1 MAGDQVQF
9 HQILNSLLSVDND
22 VRQQA
27 EEAYNSMPIG
37 DKITH
42 LLLAISTATL
52 AEEARL
58 MAAVVLRRL
67 FTSEFQ
73 EFYPLLPPEHQAQLK
88 QQIVAL
94 VQQDESPNMR
104 RKICDVAAEVARN
117 LIDDDGN
124 NQWPEFLSF
133 LFQCASTT
141 NSTLHE
147 SALQIFASVPGIFG
161 NQQNQYLEVIKQML
175 IKSMAR
181 EATPEIRFQA
191 VRAVGAFILAHE
203 RETNIQKS
211 FSDMLPRVIFI
222 IAESIEQQDDQ
233 TLIKLLIDLTESCPK
248 YLKAQIEVIF
258 EMCMKV
264 FRSQDVEDAW
274 RHMALEVM
282 VSLSEN
288 ASATVRKRCDKFII
302 ALIPLVLQMMTDLE
316 DDETWSVS
324 EMTEE
329 DNSDNNIIAES
340 ALDRLACGLGGKTVL
355 PQIIENLPTML
366 NNGDWKQRHGALMA
380 ISAVGE
386 GCHKQMEA
394 ILDNIMSG
402 VLMYLRDPHPRVRY
416 AACNAIGQM
425 STDFAPVFEK
435 KFHEQVVPGLLSLL
449 DDIENPRVQA
459 HAGAALVNFSED
471 CPKHILTRY
480 LDAIMTKLEFI
491 LKMKFKEFCEKG
503 TKLVLE
509 QVVTTI
515 ASVADTAGKEF
526 ITYYDRL
533 VPCLKYIIQNGK
545 TDDIKMLRGKTI
557 ECVSLIGLAVGP
569 EKFVP
574 DASDIMDMLLKTHTE
589 NDLPDDDPQ
598 TAYLISAWARICKI
612 LGKQFAQYLP
622 LVMGPVMRT
631 ASIKPE
637 VAVLDN
643 EEIQDIESDADWQFV
658 NLGEQHNFGIR
669 TAGLEDKATACDML
683 VCYARELKE
692 DFADYAEEVVR
703 LMVPMLKF
711 YFHDGV
717 RTAAAESLPYL
728 LDCAK
733 IKGPQ
738 YLQGMW
744 QYICPDLLKAIDLEP
759 EAEVVPDLLH
769 SFAKCVE
776 TLGPNCLS
784 NDALEQLLAVMNKYM
799 EEHFQK
805 SEKRAQARK
814 EEDYDDGVEEQ
825 LAEEDNVDIYLLSRL
840 ADIIHALFLTY
851 KANFIPY
858 FSQLIP
864 HFVKLLDPSRP
875 WSDRQWGLC
884 IFDDLIEFT
893 GPMCGEYQHFFLEPM
908 MQYVTDKQAEVRQ
921 AAAYGCGVIGQFA
934 GEQFAMAC
942 AQMIPRLVE
951 VINSPG
957 SREPENASPTEN
969 AISAV
974 TKILKYNNTALT
986 NVDEIIN
993 LWFSWLPVIE
1003 EEDEA
1008 PHVYGYLCDLIQANH
1023 PVILGANNAHLPRI
1037 LSIISEVFVRDLIPV
1052 QHQDATRLLG
1062 IVKQLEQNPEVF
1074 QACLNVLT
1082 PEQKHALE
1090 QAFRDMT
1097 TTSA

>member
-1 MAGDQVQF
+1 MVDQVQF
-9 HQILNSLLSVDND
+9 HQILSSLLSVDNE

-27 EEAYNSMPIG
+27 EEAYNNLPIG

-42 LLLAISTATL
+42 LLLAIATPSL

-67 FTSEFQ
+67 FSSEFQ
-73 EFYPLLPPEHQAQLK
+73 EFYPLLPPDCQAQLK

-104 RKICDVAAEVARN
+104 RKICEVAAEVARN
-117 LIDDDGN
+117 LMDDDGN
-124 NQWPEFLSF
+124 NQWPEFLNF
-133 LFQCASTT
+133 LFQCASTP

-161 NQQNQYLEVIKQML
+161 NQQNQYLDVIKQML
-175 IKSMAR
+175 IKSMSR
-181 EATPEIRFQA
+181 EATAEIRIQA
-191 VRAVGAFILAHE
+191 VRAAGAFILAHE
-203 RETNIQKS
+203 KETNIQRS
-211 FSDMLPRVIFI
+211 FTEILPRMIMVT
-222 IAESIEQQDDQ
+222 AESIELQEDQ
-233 TLIKLLIDLTESCPK
+233 TLIKLLVDLTESCPK
-248 YLKAQIEVIF
+248 FLRPQIESIF

-282 VSLSEN
+282 VSLAEN
-288 ASATVRKRCDKFII
+288 ASATVRKRCGKYVT

-316 DDETWSVS
+316 DEDAWSVS
-324 EMTEE
+324 EVSEE

-340 ALDRLACGLGGKTVL
+340 SLDRLACGLGGKTVL
-355 PQIIENLPTML
+355 PHIMQHLPTML
-366 NNGDWKQRHGALMA
+366 RNPDWKQRHGALMA

-394 ILDNIMSG
+394 ILEDIMNG
-402 VLMYLRDPHPRVRY
+402 VLGYLRDPHPRVRY

-435 KFHEQVVPGLLSLL
+435 KFHEQVVPGLLGLL
-449 DDIENPRVQA
+449 DDVENPRVQA

-471 CPKHILTRY
+471 CPKSILTRY
-480 LDAIMTKLEFI
+480 LDGIMQKLEFI

-533 VPCLKYIIQNGK
+533 MPCLKYIVQNGK
-545 TDDIKMLRGKTI
+545 TDDMKMLRGKTI
-557 ECVSLIGLAVGP
+557 ECVSLIGLAVGA
-569 EKFVP
+569 EKFIP
-574 DASDIMDMLLKTHTE
+574 DAGDIMDMLLKTHTE
-589 NDLPDDDPQ
+589 QELSDDDPQ
-598 TAYLISAWARICKI
+598 TAYLISALARICKI
-612 LGKQFAQYLP
+612 MGKQFARYLP

-637 VAVLDN
+637 VALLDN
-643 EEIQDIESDADWQFV
+643 EEIQDIEGDADWQFV

-669 TAGLEDKATACDML
+669 TAGLEDKASACEML

-692 DFADYAEEVVR
+692 EFADYAEEVVR

-717 RTAAAESLPYL
+717 RAAAAESLPFL

-733 IKGPQ
+733 IKGAQ

-744 QYICPDLLKAIDLEP
+744 QYICPELLKAIDSEP
-759 EAEVVPDLLH
+759 EAEVVPELLH

-784 NDALEQLLAVMNKYM
+784 TEAIEQVLKLSNKFM
-799 EEHFQK
+799 EDHFQK
-805 SEKRAQARK
+805 AEKRAQARK

-825 LAEEDNVDIYLLSRL
+825 LLEEDNIDIYLLSRL
-840 ADIIHALFLTY
+840 ADVIHALFLTY
-851 KANFIPY
+851 KADFIPY
-858 FSQLIP
+858 FIQLIP

-893 GPMCGEYQHFFLEPM
+893 GPMCAEYQHFFLEPII
-908 MQYVTDKQAEVRQ
+908 QYVTDKKPEVRQ
-921 AAAYGCGVIGQFA
+921 AAAYGCGVMGQFA
-934 GEQFAMAC
+934 GEQFALAC

-951 VINSPG
+951 VVNTPG
-957 SREPENASPTEN
+957 SREPENASSTEN

-974 TKILKYNNTALT
+974 TKILKYNNSGLS
-986 NVDEIIN
+986 NRDEIIS

-1003 EEDEA
+1003 DEDEA

-1037 LSIISEVFVRDLIPV
+1037 LSIISEVFVRDMIPV
-1052 QHQDATRLLG
+1052 QHPEATRLLG

-1074 QACLNVLT
+1074 QACVNVLT

-1090 QAFRDMT
+1090 EAFREMT
-1097 TTSA
+1097 STSA